1 MFMPD
6 SKLFRN
12 ILLGCSGVLS
22 FILLW
27 EIIAKAIVHDK
38 FLLPSFSEVLLSFPK
53 ISQFMLPD
61 LIGSLYHFVL
71 GLGFAILVGCLFG
84 AITGWFRRLDLFFR
98 PLIELLRPI
107 PPLAWIPFAIAW
119 FKLTDLSSAFIIFI
133 GSLFPIIINTYYG
146 FRDTP
151 KIYKEAA
158 IVLGQKR
165 KLTLLAKI
173 GFPSALPSMLYGIK
187 VAIGIGW
194 MCMVAAEIFG
204 RSEGLGFRLW
214 NFYQMHQMDYV
225 VAYMLLLGIIGI
237 TMDYAFRYFLI
248 DKLVRWKKELA
259 IK

>member
-1 MFMPD
+1 MD
-6 SKLFRN
+6 KTKKLKN
-12 ILLGCSGVLS
+12 ILIGSGGILS

-27 EIIAKAIVHDK
+27 EIIARIVVNDK
-38 FLLPSFSEVLLSFPK
+38 FLLPSFSEVILSFMK
-53 ISQFMLPD
+53 IDQYLLPD
-61 LIGSLYHFVL
+61 LGGSLYHFIL
-71 GLGFAILVGCLFG
+71 GLGFAVIIGCSLG
-84 AITGWFRRLDLFFR
+84 AITGWFRGLDSFFR

-119 FKLTDLSSAFIIFI
+119 FKLTDFSSAFIIFI
-133 GSLFPIIINTYYG
+133 GSLFPILINAYYG

-151 KIYKEAA
+151 IIYKEAA
-158 IVLGQKR
+158 IVLGQKK
-165 KLTLLAKI
+165 KLGLLTKI

-214 NFYQMHQMDYV
+214 NFYQLHQMDYV
-225 VAYMLLLGIIGI
+225 VAYMLILGVIGI
-237 TMDYAFRYFLI
+237 LMDYAFRYFLI